1 MDTLY
6 LDDVV
11 VAMKYGRFG
20 REDNTLVMV
29 TVNGSLIV
37 KILKRT
43 AQFQL
48 SIEQSYDLDR
58 NVGSSLS
65 IGNNSTAKL
74 VIPKKTKLF
83 VDQTMRER
91 EQYLS
96 EYIYFFSKMYTMVN
110 GFVIFFCLVAI
121 HKTFEQELVRLKLS
135 AYKTYAKAF
144 KSNLNP
150 ISLKR
155 FDSIKLSAKVI
166 GLGPVFQIQ
175 LELQNNNADNNDFLT
190 DLLMVFDYDSNIY
203 RLALNVIRISCL
215 LPNLIYRY
223 NNQVTCINQ
232 LNVSDSIKVIFFVV
246 VDFLVINN

>member
-58 NVGSSLS
+58 TVGSSLN

-74 VIPKKTKLF
+74 IIPKKTKLF

-96 EYIYFFSKMYTMVN
+96 EYIFFQM
-110 GFVIFFCLVAI
+110 
-121 HKTFEQELVRLKLS
+121 
-135 AYKTYAKAF
+135 
-144 KSNLNP
+144 
-150 ISLKR
+150 
-155 FDSIKLSAKVI
+155 
-166 GLGPVFQIQ
+166 
-175 LELQNNNADNNDFLT
+175 LT
-190 DLLMVFDYDSNIY
+190 VL
-203 RLALNVIRISCL
+203 
-215 LPNLIYRY
+215 
-223 NNQVTCINQ
+223 
-232 LNVSDSIKVIFFVV
+232 
-246 VDFLVINN
+246 